1 MKKTL
6 KYDTSFSSVNE
17 YKTDTAKYS
26 PKMFPSFYYYSL
38 LLKIIFKSNA
48 LAKKGLYNDEEW
60 SNSSVYVVRS
70 MEKTGVKFHFLG
82 TDNFKKVNGPV
93 IFISNHMSTLEVM
106 SLPSI
111 IQPNKKVVYV
121 IKQELADYPLFGPV
135 ALARDPICVG
145 RENPREDLKIVMEEG
160 AKRIQNGKSIIIFP
174 QKTRTQFFDAES
186 FNSLGIKLAKR
197 NNVKVIP
204 VAVLTDAWGN
214 GKKIKDFGKIDP
226 SKEVNICFGEPIEVK
241 GTGAEEHQ
249 IVIDFISGKLKEWGR
264 EDLIVNRSAQ
274 EN

>member
-1 MKKTL
+1 MKSQL
-6 KYDTSFSSVNE
+6 VYDKSFSTNNE
-17 YKTDTAKYS
+17 YKTDNSKHS
-26 PKMFPSFYYYSL
+26 PKMFPSLYFYSHL
-38 LLKIIFKSNA
+38 IKIIFKSNK

-70 MEKTGVKFHFLG
+70 LEKTGVKFHFHGL
-82 TDNFKKVNGPV
+82 DNFKKVEGPV
-93 IFISNHMSTLEVM
+93 IFIGNHMSTLEVM

-160 AKRIQNGKSIIIFP
+160 SKRIQNGKSIIIFP
-174 QKTRTQFFDAES
+174 QKTRTQFFDADS
-186 FNSLGIKLAKR
+186 FNSLGVKLAKR
-197 NNVKVIP
+197 NNVPVVP

-214 GKKIKDFGKIDP
+214 GKMIKDFGKIDP
-226 SKEVNICFGEPIEVK
+226 DKIVNICFGEPFEVK
-241 GTGAEEHQ
+241 GNGAEEHQ
-249 IVIDFISGKLKEWGR
+249 RVIDFISGKLIEWGR
-264 EDLIVNRSAQ
+264 PELIVKN
-274 EN
+274 

>member
-48 LAKKGLYNDEEW
+48 LAKKGFYNDEEW
-60 SNSSVYVVRS
+60 SNSSVDVVRS

-82 TDNFKKVNGPV
+82 ADNFKKVNGPV

-264 EDLIVNRSAQ
+264 EDLIVNRSAK